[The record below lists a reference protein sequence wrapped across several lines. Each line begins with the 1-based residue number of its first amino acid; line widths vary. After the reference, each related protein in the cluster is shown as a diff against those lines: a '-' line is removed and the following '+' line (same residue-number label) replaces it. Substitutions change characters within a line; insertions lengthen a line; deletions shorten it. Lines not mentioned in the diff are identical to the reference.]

1 MEQQTQQ
8 RNIEKELGI
17 YQVEY
22 MHLKAENVSLKA
34 QIDDLQNEL
43 QQLNKKDETVSQ

>member
-1 MEQQTQQ
+1 MEQQQQQKQQ

-22 MHLKAENVSLKA
+22 MRLMAINVSLQA
-34 QIDDLQNEL
+34 EIEDLKE
-43 QQLNKKDETVSQ
+43 QLNKKDETVSQ

>member
-1 MEQQTQQ
+1 MEQTQTQQQ

-34 QIDDLQNEL
+34 QIDDLL
-43 QQLNKKDETVSQ
+43 QQLNKEDEEVVSE